1 MQINTLR
8 LRKLL
13 GWAGMLL
20 PLIVLAL
27 CLMFGYGVPDSISA
41 TFYLA
46 PTVAPFMIILGAS
59 GILLISY
66 MGYDKHDDVVC
77 TIAGIFGLMICLF
90 PCKTTGLNTHWFD
103 ADLPVFVGM
112 LQLPQDIS
120 GIIHNISAIIF
131 FGLLAYNSFFL
142 FTKSSGIMTD
152 KKKKR
157 NIIYRVCGIG
167 MISSFLLLIPV
178 GIFNIWGGTWL
189 VETIALM
196 FFGISWLTK
205 SDTYK
210 WLFCDTPDREDINDN
225 A

>member
-8 LRKLL
+8 LRKWL
-13 GWAGMLL
+13 GWLGMLL
-20 PLIVLAL
+20 PFIVLVL
-27 CLMFGYGVPDSISA
+27 CLIFGYGVPDSISA

-46 PTVAPFMIILGAS
+46 PTVAPFMIILGAA

-66 MGYDKHDDVVC
+66 MGYDKHDDIIC
-77 TIAGIFGLMICLF
+77 TMAGVFGLMICLF
-90 PCKTTGLNTHWFD
+90 PCKTTNLSTRWCGENIPTI
-103 ADLPVFVGM
+103 VGM
-112 LQLPQDIS
+112 LQLPQNIS

-167 MISSFLLLIPV
+167 MISSFVLMIPV
-178 GIFNIWGGTWL
+178 SIFRIWGGTWL
-189 VETIALM
+189 IETIALM

-205 SDTYK
+205 ADTYK
-210 WLFCDTPDREDINDN
+210 WLFCDTADKEDPNDN